1 MRRKNGEE
9 TAMTLIQLHKGPKT
23 LLHACC
29 GPCTLEPSR
38 LLSEDGHQLTV
49 YYANSNIHPDGEYA
63 KRLDTLKTWA
73 VTQDLPVQEGEY
85 EPSNWEHTIASALR
99 APDCAGDVPHEA
111 RCRACYRLRFEQSAA
126 YAAAQGFDCL
136 STTLSVSPYQYTD
149 IIRQELERAAKK
161 WGLQAEFRDF
171 RPNYAEATRRSR
183 ELGMYRQNYC
193 GCCFSDGEVAAEREE
208 RRRLRQEEQQRRA
221 LQKAAWELEHAEEL
235 EKQRSEQAQ
244 RKREKQAYAEKQERK
259 RAILRSLRNA
269 DEKHAESP
277 AAAASSGTSCADD
290 NH

>member
-1 MRRKNGEE
+1 
-9 TAMTLIQLHKGPKT
+9 MTLIQPHTGPLT

-38 LLSEDGHQLTV
+38 LLAADGHTLTV

-73 VTQDLPVQEGEY
+73 ATQDLPVSEGDY
-85 EPSNWEHTIASALR
+85 DPSNWEKTIASALR
-99 APDCAGDVPHEA
+99 SPDCTEDDPHEA
-111 RCRACYRLRFEQSAA
+111 RCRACYRMRFEQSAA
-126 YAAAQGFDCL
+126 YAHAQGYDCL

-149 IIRQELERAAKK
+149 IISQELERAAKM
-161 WGLQAEFRDF
+161 WGLACEFRDF

-193 GCCFSDGEVAAEREE
+193 GCRFSDGEAKEEREE
-208 RRRLRQEEQQRRA
+208 RRRKRQEEKARRA
-221 LQKAAWELEHAEEL
+221 QERQAWEAAHADELAQEE
-235 EKQRSEQAQ
+235 Q
-244 RKREKQAYAEKQERK
+244 RKLDKQAYAEKQARK

-269 DEKHAESP
+269 DD
-277 AAAASSGTSCADD
+277 ASSSDASDASGATG
-290 NH
+290 NN

>member
-1 MRRKNGEE
+1 
-9 TAMTLIQLHKGPKT
+9 MTLAQLHKGPRT

-38 LLSEDGHQLTV
+38 LLSEDGHRLTV

-63 KRLDTLKTWA
+63 KRLDTLRTWA

-85 EPSNWEHTIASALR
+85 EPSNWEKTIASALR
-99 APDCAGDVPHEA
+99 SADCAEDDPHQA
-111 RCRACYRLRFEQSAA
+111 RCRACYRMRFEQSAA
-126 YAAAQGFDCL
+126 YASSQGYDCL
-136 STTLSVSPYQYTD
+136 STTLSVSPYQYTE
-149 IIRQELERAAKK
+149 IIKQELERAAAK

-193 GCCFSDGEVAAEREE
+193 GCRFSDGEAAAERAS
-208 RRRLRQEEQQRRA
+208 RRQQRLEEQQRRA
-221 LQKAAWELEHAEEL
+221 LQRAAWELEHADEL
-235 EKQRSEQAQ
+235 AKRNAEQAR
-244 RKREKQAYAEKQERK
+244 RKREKQAYAEKQQRK

-269 DEKHAESP
+269 DASAEDIGEAP
-277 AAAASSGTSCADD
+277 ASTSASDADSI
-290 NH
+290 H